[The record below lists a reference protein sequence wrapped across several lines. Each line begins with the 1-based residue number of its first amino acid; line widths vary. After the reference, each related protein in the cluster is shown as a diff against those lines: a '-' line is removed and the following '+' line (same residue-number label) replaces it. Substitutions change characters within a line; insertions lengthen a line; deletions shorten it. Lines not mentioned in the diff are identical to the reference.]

1 MNKYLV
7 SFALVIAFLNVN
19 AQWSDPE
26 VKIMNDAARKGVAGS
41 FIKLSDGITHYE
53 KAGTGKK
60 GVVVLVHG
68 FSVPYFIWNGFF
80 ENLVKEGYLVIRYD
94 EFGRG
99 YSDRLKK
106 EYTSD
111 VYSRQI
117 FDLIKGLSIKEP
129 ISLIGVS
136 FGGIVSANFT
146 LAYPKLV
153 NKLVL
158 IDPAS
163 ETEKN
168 KKNVTEQAFDEMMAK
183 SSEARANGQL
193 EDFKYPANFPN
204 WVNDYKVQMQYK
216 GTRKALV
223 STTYHYDTI
232 SYLDRYKS
240 LQNLNKRVLLIWGTE
255 DHAVP
260 FKYSDSIRA
269 TLNVQFLSI
278 SDAGHLP
285 YLEKPEI
292 ANKEVIEF
300 LKK

>member
-7 SFALVIAFLNVN
+7 SFAFVIAFLNVN

-41 FIKLSDGITHYE
+41 FIQLSDGVTHYE

-80 ENLVKEGYLVIRYD
+80 EHLVQEGFQVIRYD

-99 YSDRLKK
+99 YSDRLEKD
-106 EYTSD
+106 YTSK
-111 VYSRQI
+111 VYSQQLY
-117 FDLIKGLSIKEP
+117 DLIKGLSIKVP
-129 ISLIGVS
+129 VSLIGVS
-136 FGGIVSANFT
+136 FGGIVSTNFT

-153 NKLVL
+153 NKLIL

-163 ETEKN
+163 ERN
-168 KKNVTEQAFDEMMAK
+168 KTNGTEQSFDEMMAK
-183 SSEARANGQL
+183 SSDARAKGQL
-193 EDFKYPANFPN
+193 EDIKYPANFPN

-223 STTYHYDTI
+223 STRYHYDTI
-232 SYLDRYKS
+232 PYLDRYKS
-240 LQNLNKRVLLIWGTE
+240 LQNLNKPVLLIWGTE
-255 DHAVP
+255 DHTVP
-260 FKYSDSIRA
+260 LKYSDSIRS

-285 YLEKPEI
+285 YLEKPAI
-292 ANKEVIEF
+292 ANKAVVDF
-300 LKK
+300 LNKK